1 MNHDDVTTPWRKSS
15 YSNTGANCVEVART
29 RSGKVAVRDSRNP
42 GDGALTFSPDE
53 WQTFVAKVQAIAPQ
67 SLGAWAAAPRGG
79 SLVCHHGMITAAK
92 QPTQVATARKN
103 H

>member
-42 GDGALTFSPDE
+42 GDGVLSFGPDE
-53 WQTFVAKVQAIAPQ
+53 WQTFVAKVQAMVSH
-67 SLGAWAAAPRGG
+67 SLGAWAEAARGG
-79 SLVCHHGMITAAK
+79 SLLCHHGMITAKRPK
-92 QPTQVATARKN
+92 QAATARKN